1 MKNKLELLR
10 QQVEA
15 IKSIMVSNIEK
26 SLQNTESLESLNE
39 KAERLAEQA
48 KVFKK
53 TSKKLKQTMFLKY
66 NKTLI
71 KLVAFTVTMALLG
84 IVGLLGGLGLIP
96 ASTTFLLALAISSLG
111 VTVIA
116 GTELAVQLADR
127 GMLKNPFHFFGRK
140 NERDSDDQSP
150 RPHLG
155 RS

>member
-15 IKSIMVSNIEK
+15 VKSIMVSNIEK

-53 TSKKLKQTMFLKY
+53 TSKRLEQTMFLKY
-66 NKTLI
+66 NKALI

-84 IVGLLGGLGLIP
+84 IVGLLGGLGLIK
-96 ASTTFLLALAISSLG
+96 ASIAFLLALSITALG

-116 GTELAVQLADR
+116 GTELAAQLADR
-127 GMLKNPFHFFGRK
+127 GMLKNPFHFFRRR